1 MKRRGWPLQGAGRS
15 AGEGARSLGEEVVKT
30 GGEGGMGRAEGA
42 GAPPALAVLLH
53 AGPPEVTRGR
63 MRSVGGQLP
72 MSGLSGLITY
82 FFLIRAS
89 RGPFRLKH
97 KTQGP
102 SHIHI

>member
-72 MSGLSGLITY
+72 MSGLSGLITKGM
-82 FFLIRAS
+82 LTATRE
-89 RGPFRLKH
+89 REPLGRC
-97 KTQGP
+97 
-102 SHIHI
+102 